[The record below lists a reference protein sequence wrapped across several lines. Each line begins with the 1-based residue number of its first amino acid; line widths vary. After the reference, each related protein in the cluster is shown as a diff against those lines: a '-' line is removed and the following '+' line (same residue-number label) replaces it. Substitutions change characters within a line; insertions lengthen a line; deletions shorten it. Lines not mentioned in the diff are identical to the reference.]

1 MAFVVLAVRE
11 VAWCWPLG
19 IVNAALFLVVY
30 WRARLYGAAAL
41 QVVYLGVSL
50 YGWYEWLHG
59 GEGRGRLSVS
69 RTPPRWAAALGAA
82 GVVASVGFGL
92 FLKHRTDAALP
103 FADAATTS
111 ASLVA
116 QWMATRKWLE
126 NWLVWVA
133 VNLANIAIC
142 ASQGLWPMA
151 GLYAVFLVL
160 AVLGF
165 REWRLSLERAG

>member
-1 MAFVVLAVRE
+1 
-11 VAWCWPLG
+11 
-19 IVNAALFLVVY
+19 
-30 WRARLYGAAAL
+30 
-41 QVVYLGVSL
+41 VVYLAVSL

-69 RTPPRWAAALGAA
+69 RTPPRWAGALGAA
-82 GVVASVGFGL
+82 GVVASVGLGL

-142 ASQGLWPMA
+142 ASQGLLPMA
-151 GLYAVFLVL
+151 GLYAVFLAL

-165 REWRLSLERAG
+165 REWRLSLERKG